1 MNTININQN
10 FLNIIFLILFVS
22 LVIFDLTV
30 YKFIWGIEAI
40 ARIGNLVTLL
50 FFTIFSLIC
59 IVTMK
64 IYSKQWIF
72 IIFPAFLMFI
82 STFINVTRF
91 AYQDTSIIS
100 FYGTLL
106 PIVTLLSVPFL
117 VKLKVLDTKKIF
129 SYYYMTML
137 LIVSIS
143 LVEYLLIFSGFI
155 VPSLINTSGGNFMA
169 ANFSILFDLEDNI
182 YNETD
187 FSLSF
192 YASILESGSLAM
204 LILPALIYAFFN
216 KYYLGFLILFIALI
230 ATNSLGGFISLGIF
244 ALIYPYLE
252 TRIIANKF
260 STTKSFMIFIYIIL
274 IFISFSFIVG
284 YLIDIYNSKFA
295 IVGPSIGDSATSGST
310 RIDNI
315 VILFSDLPS
324 ILIENPLGYALSA
337 DSNSIFMDG
346 FYGFNVGLG
355 ISIYNGGFLS
365 FIGYIMLTLTYV
377 TASLRTLL
385 RKNLQRESVIAAA
398 SLLVLF
404 PFFVQRGSIFETS
417 ILILLTSP
425 FVVEFLSQRKN
436 INQLN
441 GTRIT

>member
-1 MNTININQN
+1 MNTININQY
-10 FLNIIFLILFVS
+10 FLNTIFLILFVS
-22 LVIFDLTV
+22 LIIFDLTV

-50 FFTIFSLIC
+50 FFTIFSIIC

-129 SYYYMTML
+129 SYYYITML

-155 VPSLINTSGGNFMA
+155 VPSLITTSGGNFMA

-204 LILPALIYAFFN
+204 LILPALIYALFN
-216 KYYLGFLILFIALI
+216 KYYLGFLILFIGLI

-260 STTKSFMIFIYIIL
+260 STTKSFIIFIYIIL
-274 IFISFSFIVG
+274 IIISLNFIVG
-284 YLIDIYNSKFA
+284 YLIDFYNSKFA
-295 IVGPSIGDSATSGST
+295 TGPLGDSATSGST

-315 VILFSDLPS
+315 VILFSNLPS

-337 DSNSIFMDG
+337 DSNNIFKDG

-365 FIGYIMLTLTYV
+365 FIGYIMLTLTFV

-385 RKNLQRESVIAAA
+385 RKNLKRESVIAAA

-417 ILILLTSP
+417 ILILLTTP
-425 FVVEFLSQRKN
+425 FVVDFLSQRKN

-441 GTRIT
+441 GTRII